1 MWLCWKGVQVRRV
14 TYLYKMVGAHEKDN
28 YRISGSPLMDGIL
41 ALDPA
46 GPVFEDNAISRLD
59 RNDAKAVQVL
69 HTDTDTFGYE

>member
-1 MWLCWKGVQVRRV
+1 MALLERSTGKKNCLNCK
-14 TYLYKMVGAHEKDN
+14 LVGANKRVN
-28 YRISGSPLMDGIL
+28 YRMSASPLMDGIL